1 MNDATEFGRALAMA
15 RKQLENTMER
25 LNSPSEKAACA
36 QLRESLSGLE
46 DVNIFAACFC
56 QDGDLL
62 SQWRGY
68 SGAGQ
73 GYAIAFNSQFLTHLA
88 SIGSFT
94 KGKCI
99 YDTELQY
106 TILNEAIEHC
116 IKGETDLSPI
126 GRRWGVRS
134 RTFFLDAE
142 DSSRTPLF
150 KRSKSG
156 G

>member
-106 TILNEAIEHC
+106 TILKLPATLAPLE
-116 IKGETDLSPI
+116 K
-126 GRRWGVRS
+126 RR
-134 RTFFLDAE
+134 
-142 DSSRTPLF
+142 P
-150 KRSKSG
+150 
-156 G
+156 